1 MKKTIMMK
9 KERREK
15 RKTNEQRTDA
25 DVLMTDLGSTFR
37 PTAVS
42 PVEAGLD

>member
-1 MKKTIMMK
+1 MKKTIKMK
-9 KERREK
+9 KGRREK

-25 DVLMTDLGSTFR
+25 DVLMTDLGPALR

-42 PVEAGLD
+42 PVETGLD